1 MHMRSHSTRVLTWT
15 FSLRRQGPQGE
26 LQRVSLLGAM
36 RDDEL
41 GEVRGL
47 EHFVDDKVHDVPSFF
62 PLLLLSQPATPN
74 VVLDVTPNTFLVFL
88 PCEFA
93 A

>member
-15 FSLRRQGPQGE
+15 FALRRQGPQGE
-26 LQRVSLLGAM
+26 IQRVSLLGAM

-47 EHFVDDKVHDVPSFF
+47 AHLVDDKVVDDKALLAMPS
-62 PLLLLSQPATPN
+62 SQAALRVRL
-74 VVLDVTPNTFLVFL
+74 VVRMTSMFW
-88 PCEFA
+88 
-93 A
+93 

>member
-15 FSLRRQGPQGE
+15 FVRRRQGPQGE
-26 LQRVSLLGAM
+26 IQRVSLLGAM

-47 EHFVDDKVHDVPSFF
+47 EHLVYDKVHDVPCLIPS
-62 PLLLLSQPATPN
+62 LVLRHHAIPN
-74 VVLDVTPNTFLVFL
+74 VVLDVTPNTFQVFL

>member
-15 FSLRRQGPQGE
+15 FALRRQGPQGE

-47 EHFVDDKVHDVPSFF
+47 AHLVDDKVQDVP
-62 PLLLLSQPATPN
+62 
-74 VVLDVTPNTFLVFL
+74 DVTPNTFLVFL

>member
-1 MHMRSHSTRVLTWT
+1 M
-15 FSLRRQGPQGE
+15 RRQGPQDE
-26 LQRVSLLGAM
+26 IERVSLLGAM

-41 GEVRGL
+41 GEVREL
-47 EHFVDDKVHDVPSFF
+47 EHLVDDKVPDVPCLIPS
-62 PLLLLSQPATPN
+62 LVLRHHAKPN
-74 VVLDVTPNTFLVFL
+74 VVLDVTPNAFLVYL

>member
-1 MHMRSHSTRVLTWT
+1 MATSDTGV
-15 FSLRRQGPQGE
+15 
-26 LQRVSLLGAM
+26 M

-47 EHFVDDKVHDVPSFF
+47 EHLVYEKVHGVPCIIPSLVLRHHAI
-62 PLLLLSQPATPN
+62 PD